1 MFSYAA
7 GAGVIGL
14 LTFQICQNI
23 GMTLGL
29 LPVTGVTLPFL
40 SYGGSSL
47 LSNFM
52 LMGLI
57 FAFIKTADDE
67 RNKDYEMEGEF

>member
-1 MFSYAA
+1 M
-7 GAGVIGL
+7 
-14 LTFQICQNI
+14 
-23 GMTLGL
+23 GL

-57 FAFIKTADDE
+57 FALIKTSDDE
-67 RNKDYEMEGEF
+67 RNEGYEMEGEL